1 MDDHDF
7 SPLKWAVFL
16 DKPEIFDFLVQQ
28 GADIEEVDEKDQTLL
43 HIWAQAGRE
52 DFDIAQRILHL
63 GINIDRG
70 NFADHSALNTA
81 LLLGHLSLASFLIG
95 LDVNPNF
102 VDRSNDENQYTVLGH
117 IIVMNALSCLQSI
130 QFLLEKNGS

>member
-16 DKPEIFDFLVQQ
+16 DRPEIFDFLVQQ

-52 DFDIAQRILHL
+52 DFDIAQRILYL

-70 NFADHSALNTA
+70 DFTGHSVLNTA
-81 LLLGHLSLASFLIG
+81 LLLRHLFLASFLIDLG
-95 LDVNPNF
+95 ANPDF
-102 VDRSNDENQYTVLGH
+102 VDRSNDGNQYR
-117 IIVMNALSCLQSI
+117 ILSADARSHVTLVFPI
-130 QFLLEKNGS
+130 QNCDF